1 MTSDQLRQL
10 EARRQFSYLWRG
22 EPEAS
27 KRLKQFQQGPLP
39 PGAMPRNDPDGDPRG
54 LPQVLERERN
64 RVQHDAAAA
73 NACGGAPPVPRR
85 RRKGDESAVAGGQQG
100 LGGLATQLRFWQ
112 LTDQS
117 ESLDLAAQDLDPAKV
132 PALAAFLAATRNCV
146 KVDVR
151 SNPRLTASD
160 GAAIAKAL
168 LQNFESRPAPQ
179 FLTSLPPPP
188 PVVDPDDDAAVAA
201 LNKRQIEAV
210 NTFSLNCPWAR
221 DSFYFF
227 SLFCSVRI
235 VCSFSFFSLILSLP
249 SSYFLLF
256 CLTLC

>member
-1 MTSDQLRQL
+1 
-10 EARRQFSYLWRG
+10 
-22 EPEAS
+22 
-27 KRLKQFQQGPLP
+27 
-39 PGAMPRNDPDGDPRG
+39 MPRNDPDGDPRG

-64 RVQHDAAAA
+64 RVKHDAA
-73 NACGGAPPVPRR
+73 NALGPGGGGGAPSGVRRR
-85 RRKGDESAVAGGQQG
+85 RRKGDESPVAGGQQG

-117 ESLDLAAQDLDPAKV
+117 ESLDLAAQDLDPSKV

-179 FLTSLPPPP
+179 FLTSPPPPP

-201 LNKRQIEAV
+201 LNKRQFEAV
-210 NTFSLNCPWAR
+210 STFSLNCPWAR
-221 DSFYFF
+221 DF
-227 SLFCSVRI
+227 V
-235 VCSFSFFSLILSLP
+235 LP
-249 SSYFLLF
+249 P
-256 CLTLC
+256 